1 MDQQTVPQHAHVEA
15 ETQRSLRRTTF
26 TSDILVPALWR
37 SVVKLDP
44 RRLIRNP
51 VMFVVEIGAVL
62 TLLLTIDPTLFGQAA
77 ASRGYNAVV
86 TIILVV
92 GALTFFA
99 VLALG
104 PIAEHF
110 AMVSG
115 KVF

>member
-1 MDQQTVPQHAHVEA
+1 VVIILGRYLSILLMLALA
-15 ETQRSLRRTTF
+15 GSLAAKRTT
-26 TSDILVPALWR
+26 PM
-37 SVVKLDP
+37 SVGTMRTDTPL
-44 RRLIRNP
+44 
-51 VMFVVEIGAVL
+51 FAGVL
-62 TLLLTIDPTLFGQAA
+62 SGTIF
-77 ASRGYNAVV
+77 
-86 TIILVV
+86 VV